1 MKWTHDYNQGM
12 KELTLYLDDLT
23 PCQLSMKRLAE
34 YLRALAVLY
43 GSEESVHF
51 DRVDTGS
58 AQLKSFVEEKAYPLV
73 MNQVREVSGG
83 LGKKSAVAAYKTLS
97 DYMAIDGTGAS
108 IRSEGAQIFQFPRI
122 KQEEPQLRI
131 IKPSSIQGRLY
142 SVGGKDETVP
152 VRLEGADN
160 ESLLCEA
167 DVAVA
172 ERLAHYLFK
181 PVRLHGDGEWVR
193 SDDGTWKLV
202 KLKISTFTKLEDI
215 GFKEAVSRL
224 KAAGGV
230 DWNDISSAHSGILET
245 RG

>member
-1 MKWTHDYNQGM
+1 M

-23 PCQLSMKRLAE
+23 PGQLSMKRLAD
-34 YLRALAVLY
+34 YLRALSVFY
-43 GSEESVHF
+43 GHEDSVHF
-51 DRVDTGS
+51 DSVESGS
-58 AQLKSFVEEKAYPLV
+58 AQLKSRVEDKAFPLV

-83 LGKKSAVAAYKTLS
+83 LGKKTAVAAYKTLS
-97 DYMAIDGTGAS
+97 ELMAADGTGAS
-108 IRSEGAQIFQFPRI
+108 VRSEGAKIFQFPSI
-122 KQEEPQLRI
+122 KHEAPPLRI

-152 VRLEGADN
+152 VRIEGANN

-167 DVAVA
+167 DVAIA
-172 ERLAHYLFK
+172 ERLAQLLFK
-181 PVRLHGDGEWVR
+181 PVRVHGDGEWVR
-193 SDDGTWKLV
+193 SNEGEWKLV

-215 GFKEAVSRL
+215 GFKEAIARL

-230 DWNDISSAHSGILET
+230 DWNELSNAHSDILET

>member
-1 MKWTHDYNQGM
+1 M

-23 PCQLSMKRLAE
+23 PGQLSMKRLAD
-34 YLRALAVLY
+34 YLRALSVLY

-51 DRVDTGS
+51 DRVESGS
-58 AQLKSFVEEKAYPLV
+58 AQLKSLVDEKAFPLI

-97 DYMAIDGTGAS
+97 GYMALDRTGGS
-108 IRSEGAQIFQFPRI
+108 IRSEGAQIFQFPRV
-122 KQEEPQLRI
+122 KLEEPPLRI

-152 VRLEGADN
+152 VRIEGADN

-172 ERLAHYLFK
+172 ERLAQFLFK

-193 SDDGTWKLV
+193 SDEGAWKLV

-215 GFKEAVSRL
+215 GFKEAIARL

-230 DWNDISSAHSGILET
+230 DWNDMSSAHPDILET

>member
-1 MKWTHDYNQGM
+1 M

-23 PCQLSMKRLAE
+23 PGQLSMKRLAE
-34 YLRALAVLY
+34 YLRALSAFY

-58 AQLKSFVEEKAYPLV
+58 AQLKSFVEERAFPLV

-83 LGKKSAVAAYKTLS
+83 LGKKAAIKAYKTLS
-97 DYMAIDGTGAS
+97 EYMSVDGTGGS
-108 IRSEGAQIFQFPRI
+108 IRSGGAQIFQFPRV
-122 KQEEPQLRI
+122 KLEEPPLRV

-152 VRLEGADN
+152 VRIEGADN

-167 DVAVA
+167 DVDVA
-172 ERLAHYLFK
+172 ERLAQLLFK

-193 SDDGTWKLV
+193 SGDGVWKLV
-202 KLKISTFTKLEDI
+202 KLKVSTFTKLEDI
-215 GFKEAVSRL
+215 GFKEAIARL

-230 DWNDISSAHSGILET
+230 DWNDISSAHSGILES

>member
-1 MKWTHDYNQGM
+1 M

-23 PCQLSMKRLAE
+23 PGQLSMKRLAD
-34 YLRALAVLY
+34 YLRALSAFY
-43 GSEESVHF
+43 GCEDSVHF
-51 DRVDTGS
+51 DCVEAGS
-58 AQLKSFVEEKAYPLV
+58 AQLKSYIEEKAFPLV

-83 LGKKSAVAAYKTLS
+83 LGKKTAISAYKTLS
-97 DYMAIDGTGAS
+97 EFMSADCTGGS
-108 IRSEGAQIFQFPRI
+108 IRSEGAKIFQFPSV
-122 KQEEPQLRI
+122 KLEDPPLRI

-152 VRLEGADN
+152 VRIEGADN

-172 ERLAHYLFK
+172 ERLAQLLFK

-193 SDDGTWKLV
+193 SSDGAWKLV
-202 KLKISTFTKLEDI
+202 KLKISSFIRLEDI
-215 GFKEAVSRL
+215 GFKEAIARL

-230 DWNDISSAHSGILET
+230 DWNDMSSTHSSILET

>member
-1 MKWTHDYNQGM
+1 M

-23 PCQLSMKRLAE
+23 PGQLSMKRLAD
-34 YLRALAVLY
+34 YLRALSTLY
-43 GSEESVHF
+43 GCEESVHF

-58 AQLKSFVEEKAYPLV
+58 AQLKSLVEEKAYPLI

-97 DYMAIDGTGAS
+97 GYMAADGTGAS
-108 IRSEGAQIFQFPRI
+108 IRSEGAQIFQFPRVRL
-122 KQEEPQLRI
+122 QEPPLRI

-152 VRLEGADN
+152 VRIEGADS

-172 ERLAHYLFK
+172 ERLAQLLFK

-193 SDDGTWKLV
+193 SDDGAWRLV

-215 GFKEAVSRL
+215 GFKEAIARL

-230 DWNDISSAHSGILET
+230 DWNDMSGAHSGILDT